1 MVRIALA
8 LLSLLTP
15 VAIAAAAPA
24 SIVFDG
30 EELVRK
36 HEQANAKAGIVE
48 FVPAGE
54 SLDGWTQLVGFH
66 AFFDNPGS
74 PKQAGETLT
83 RLTEKRYPGSMSRL
97 RTKGDEALVDF
108 VLKVP
113 NGDVVECNV
122 FKYGRGPGG
131 RGIVAFQYARR
142 FRGFDPQDARVLCG
156 RWMAETARFDLSL
169 VRAAF
174 KGPAAAASAKVS
186 TAVEKAP
193 AEKAA
198 KP

>member
-1 MVRIALA
+1 MVRIAFA
-8 LLSLLTP
+8 LLSLL
-15 VAIAAAAPA
+15 ASIAAAAAPA
-24 SIVFDG
+24 SIVFGG

-36 HEQANAKAGIVE
+36 HEQQNAKAGIVE

-66 AFFDNPGS
+66 MFWENRAS

-83 RLTEKRYPGSMSRL
+83 RLTERRYPGSMSRL

-108 VLKVP
+108 VLKAP

-142 FRGFDPQDARVLCG
+142 FRGFDPQDVRVLCG
-156 RWMAETARFDLSL
+156 QWMAEAARFDLNLARVAFQSPGS
-169 VRAAF
+169 AA
-174 KGPAAAASAKVS
+174 PPKVS
-186 TAVEKAP
+186 ITTEKAP
-193 AEKAA
+193 TEKAP